1 MAQQCVSLPSPAHDA
16 VRDVTAERIRQASPV
31 ALERAVARVEIVKA
45 HLAGETVAS
54 GYAARTV
61 RRYVRRYLAA
71 KAQYGSGLLGVFDD
85 NHLKGNRRTRLS
97 AESVRL
103 MEDSIRDGY
112 ETLKQKS
119 IQHVYNEYVRICD
132 TQQVEAAS
140 YTTFAG
146 RVKQRPQAEQVRKRQ
161 GERAAYQTGPQNWWL
176 TYSIPRHGD
185 FPWQLCHIDHTQLN
199 LEIVCATTGRGL
211 GRPWLSVLLDAFS
224 RRILAVVLIF
234 DPPSYRTCM
243 SLLAECVR
251 RHQRLPQQ
259 IIVDN
264 GAEFRSNYFEV
275 LLAHYNVTKLERPS
289 GQPRVGSL
297 IERLFRTSE
306 TKLVHNLQG
315 NTQGMKTA
323 RQVTKAANPKNHA
336 VWTLPDMY
344 EQFCRWS
351 YEVYDQM
358 LHSTLGQSP
367 REVYLAGLN
376 QYGLRPNRHIAN
388 DEAFRIL
395 VLPTTKRGT
404 AKVQA
409 GRGVKVNYLYYWC
422 DTFRRAD
429 ITGSSVAV
437 KYDPHDAGIAYAY
450 VNGIWERCICERYV
464 AFQGRSEREMLLA
477 TTVLRQQLRQNRQ
490 QVDINAKLLA
500 AFLASVEGEEAVLEQ
515 QMKDRAV
522 RQIYGLT
529 KGKPWPAQLSK
540 DDNVKAQPTFDVQAL
555 ELYGDL
561 EL

>member
-1 MAQQCVSLPSPAHDA
+1 MGRTIQAESRTVELVAVRCAYEFEPSVLEYWDQPCRIELCYQSGTGRSVKVKHTPDFFVLREDRIGWEEWKPATQMGQLVHKMPNRYKQQPDGSWICPPGVAAAAEYGFYYVVRTETEFGEIYQRNVAILEDYLLQTGTRADEIARQEIVAIVASQPGVTLTELQGQFINDDLLAVIAKRDIYTHLKTVALVNAEQVQLFPSTMSLMMRQKVTPDHHHREQIAKLQPGTILLWDERPWYVVNNGIERIAIQSADDRKQLVDLSRPELVQLVAQQCVSLPSPAHDA

-199 LEIVCATTGRGL
+199 R
-211 GRPWLSVLLDAFS
+211 
-224 RRILAVVLIF
+224 
-234 DPPSYRTCM
+234 RTCRR
-243 SLLAECVR
+243 SCAVCECG
-251 RHQRLPQQ
+251 
-259 IIVDN
+259 N
-264 GAEFRSNYFEV
+264 C
-275 LLAHYNVTKLERPS
+275 VT
-289 GQPRVGSL
+289 
-297 IERLFRTSE
+297 
-306 TKLVHNLQG
+306 
-315 NTQGMKTA
+315 
-323 RQVTKAANPKNHA
+323 
-336 VWTLPDMY
+336 
-344 EQFCRWS
+344 
-351 YEVYDQM
+351 
-358 LHSTLGQSP
+358 STT
-367 REVYLAGLN
+367 
-376 QYGLRPNRHIAN
+376 PN
-388 DEAFRIL
+388 
-395 VLPTTKRGT
+395 
-404 AKVQA
+404 
-409 GRGVKVNYLYYWC
+409 
-422 DTFRRAD
+422 
-429 ITGSSVAV
+429 
-437 KYDPHDAGIAYAY
+437 
-450 VNGIWERCICERYV
+450 
-464 AFQGRSEREMLLA
+464 
-477 TTVLRQQLRQNRQ
+477 
-490 QVDINAKLLA
+490 
-500 AFLASVEGEEAVLEQ
+500 
-515 QMKDRAV
+515 
-522 RQIYGLT
+522 
-529 KGKPWPAQLSK
+529 
-540 DDNVKAQPTFDVQAL
+540 
-555 ELYGDL
+555 
-561 EL
+561 

>member
-1 MAQQCVSLPSPAHDA
+1 
-16 VRDVTAERIRQASPV
+16 
-31 ALERAVARVEIVKA
+31 
-45 HLAGETVAS
+45 
-54 GYAARTV
+54 
-61 RRYVRRYLAA
+61 
-71 KAQYGSGLLGVFDD
+71 
-85 NHLKGNRRTRLS
+85 
-97 AESVRL
+97 
-103 MEDSIRDGY
+103 
-112 ETLKQKS
+112 
-119 IQHVYNEYVRICD
+119 
-132 TQQVEAAS
+132 
-140 YTTFAG
+140 
-146 RVKQRPQAEQVRKRQ
+146 
-161 GERAAYQTGPQNWWL
+161 
-176 TYSIPRHGD
+176 
-185 FPWQLCHIDHTQLN
+185 
-199 LEIVCATTGRGL
+199 
-211 GRPWLSVLLDAFS
+211 
-224 RRILAVVLIF
+224 
-234 DPPSYRTCM
+234 
-243 SLLAECVR
+243 
-251 RHQRLPQQ
+251 
-259 IIVDN
+259 
-264 GAEFRSNYFEV
+264 
-275 LLAHYNVTKLERPS
+275 
-289 GQPRVGSL
+289 
-297 IERLFRTSE
+297 
-306 TKLVHNLQG
+306 
-315 NTQGMKTA
+315 MKTA